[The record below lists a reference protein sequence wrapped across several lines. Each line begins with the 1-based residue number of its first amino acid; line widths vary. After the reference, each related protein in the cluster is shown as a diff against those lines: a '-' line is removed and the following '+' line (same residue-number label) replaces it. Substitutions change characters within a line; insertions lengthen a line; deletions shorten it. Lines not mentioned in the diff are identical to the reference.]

1 MVIYTYLII
10 ALFWGV
16 FMIHCSAVKDPDFRE
31 NIQDWLWWVTVT
43 IMALLWPVGVLKSIT
58 IVIEKI
64 IDAFEKES

>member
-16 FMIHCSAVKDPDFRE
+16 FMIHCSAVKDPDFGD

-43 IMALLWPVGVLKSIT
+43 ILALIWPVGVLKSIAVVIGQ
-58 IVIEKI
+58 IVYSDEKGL
-64 IDAFEKES
+64 